1 MAQFGQMEKVELTSG
16 AAPVVQLKWLA
27 QNNNKAHRIGALVYQ
42 NGEELALGGQ
52 CSGTA
57 ILADGSTV
65 PLTGAVSGNQA
76 YVELNSTCYTVEG
89 TIIVS
94 VTWINGTLQ
103 TTLLW
108 AVGTVK
114 ITNTGIVIQPGD
126 PIPNLEQL
134 MAQITAMQEATAAA
148 EAAATKAVRYDS
160 AMSLTDAE
168 KATARINI
176 SAASVALT
184 GDGTG
189 DHNGLLIIY

>member
-1 MAQFGQMEKVELTSG
+1 MAQFGQMERVELNNG

-27 QNNNKAHRIGALVYQ
+27 QNNNKAHRVGAIVTQ
-42 NGEELALGGQ
+42 GGEPLTLGGN

-65 PLTGAVSGNQA
+65 PLTGAVSGNEA

-94 VTWINGTLQ
+94 VTWISGQLQ

-114 ITNTGIVIQPGD
+114 ITNTGTVIQPGD

-148 EAAATKAVRYDS
+148 NAAATKSVRYDT
-160 AMSLTDAE
+160 AQSLTGAQ
-168 KATARINI
+168 KAQARQNIQAAQVTAVDFSGSSSGMYIE
-176 SAASVALT
+176 
-184 GDGTG
+184 
-189 DHNGLLIIY
+189 Y

>member
-1 MAQFGQMEKVELTSG
+1 MAQFGQMERVELNNG

-27 QNNNKAHRIGALVYQ
+27 QNNNKAHRIGAIVTQ
-42 NGEELALGGQ
+42 GGEPLTLGGN

-65 PLTGAVSGNQA
+65 PLTGAVSGNEA

-94 VTWINGTLQ
+94 VTWISGQLQ

-114 ITNTGIVIQPGD
+114 ITNTGTVIQPGD

-148 EAAATKAVRYDS
+148 NAAASKSVRYDTVQ
-160 AMSLTDAE
+160 SLTGAQ
-168 KATARINI
+168 KAQARQNI
-176 SAASVALT
+176 QAAQVTSVDFS
-184 GDGTG
+184 GSDS
-189 DHNGLLIIY
+189 GLYIEY

>member
-1 MAQFGQMEKVELTSG
+1 MAQFGQMERVELNNG

-27 QNNNKAHRIGALVYQ
+27 QNNNKAHRVGAIVTQ
-42 NGEELALGGQ
+42 GGEPLTLGGN

-65 PLTGAVSGNQA
+65 PLTGAVSGNEA

-94 VTWINGTLQ
+94 VTWISGQLQ

-114 ITNTGIVIQPGD
+114 ITNTGTVIQPGD

-148 EAAATKAVRYDS
+148 NAAATKSVRYDT
-160 AMSLTDAE
+160 AQSLTGAQ
-168 KATARINI
+168 KAQARQNI
-176 SAASVALT
+176 QAAQVTSVDFS
-184 GDGTG
+184 GSDS
-189 DHNGLLIIY
+189 GLYIEY

>member
-1 MAQFGQMEKVELTSG
+1 MAQFGQMERVELNNG

-27 QNNNKAHRIGALVYQ
+27 QNNNKAHRVGAIVTQ
-42 NGEELALGGQ
+42 GGEPLPLGGN

-65 PLTGAVSGNQA
+65 PLTGAVSGNEA

-94 VTWINGTLQ
+94 VTWISGQLQ

-114 ITNTGIVIQPGD
+114 ITNTGTVIQPGD

-148 EAAATKAVRYDS
+148 NAAATKSVRYDT
-160 AMSLTDAE
+160 AQSLTGAQ
-168 KATARINI
+168 KAQARQNIQAAQVTAVDFSGSSSGMYIE
-176 SAASVALT
+176 
-184 GDGTG
+184 
-189 DHNGLLIIY
+189 Y

>member
-1 MAQFGQMEKVELTSG
+1 MAQFGQMEKVELTNG

-27 QNNNKAHRIGALVYQ
+27 QSNNKAHRIGAIVTE
-42 NGEELALGGQ
+42 NGIPLALRGN

-65 PLTGAVSGNQA
+65 PLTGAVTGNQA

-89 TIIVS
+89 PIVIS
-94 VTWINGTLQ
+94 VTWISGQLQ

-134 MAQITAMQEATAAA
+134 MAQISAMQEATAAA
-148 EAAATKAVRYDS
+148 EAAATKSVRYD
-160 AMSLTDAE
+160 T
-168 KATARINI
+168 
-176 SAASVALT
+176 ALT
-184 GDGTG
+184 LTG
-189 DHNGLLIIY
+189 AQKAVARQNIQAAQVFPVDYSDDPSGLYIEY

>member
-1 MAQFGQMEKVELTSG
+1 MAQFGQMERVELNNG

-27 QNNNKAHRIGALVYQ
+27 QNNNKAHRVGAIVTQ
-42 NGEELALGGQ
+42 GGEPLPLGGN

-65 PLTGAVSGNQA
+65 PLTGVVSGNEA
-76 YVELNSTCYTVEG
+76 YVELNATCYTVEG

-94 VTWINGTLQ
+94 VTWISGQLQ

-114 ITNTGIVIQPGD
+114 ITNTGTVIQPGD

-148 EAAATKAVRYDS
+148 NAAATKSVRYDTS
-160 AMSLTDAE
+160 QSLTGAQ
-168 KATARINI
+168 KAQARQNIQAAQVTAVDFSGSSSGMYIE
-176 SAASVALT
+176 
-184 GDGTG
+184 
-189 DHNGLLIIY
+189 Y

>member
-1 MAQFGQMEKVELTSG
+1 
-16 AAPVVQLKWLA
+16 VVQLKWLA

-42 NGEELALGGQ
+42 NGEELVLGGQ

-160 AMSLTDAE
+160 TQSLTDAQ
-168 KATARINI
+168 KAQARINI
-176 SAASVALT
+176 SAASAAPT

-189 DHNGLLIIY
+189 DHDGLLIIY

>member
-1 MAQFGQMEKVELTSG
+1 MAQFGQMERVELNNG

-27 QNNNKAHRIGALVYQ
+27 QNNNKAHRVGAIVTQ
-42 NGEELALGGQ
+42 GGEPLTLGGN

-65 PLTGAVSGNQA
+65 PLTGAVSGNEA

-94 VTWINGTLQ
+94 ITWISGQLQ

-114 ITNTGIVIQPGD
+114 ITNTGTVIQPGD

-148 EAAATKAVRYDS
+148 NAAATKSVRYDT
-160 AMSLTDAE
+160 AQSLTGAQ
-168 KATARINI
+168 KAQARQNIQAAQVTAVDFSGSSSGMYIE
-176 SAASVALT
+176 
-184 GDGTG
+184 
-189 DHNGLLIIY
+189 Y

>member
-1 MAQFGQMEKVELTSG
+1 MAQFGQMEKVELNNG

-27 QNNNKAHRIGALVYQ
+27 QNNNKAHRIGALVYE
-42 NGEELALGGQ
+42 NGQELALGGQ

-65 PLTGAVSGNQA
+65 PLTGAVSGNEA

-94 VTWINGTLQ
+94 VTWISGQLQ

-114 ITNTGIVIQPGD
+114 ITNTGTVIQPGD

-134 MAQITAMQEATAAA
+134 MAQITAMQEATEAAN
-148 EAAATKAVRYDS
+148 AAATKSVRYDT
-160 AMSLTDAE
+160 AQSLTGAQ
-168 KATARINI
+168 KAQARQNIQAAQVTAVDF
-176 SAASVALT
+176 SGS
-184 GDGTG
+184 DS
-189 DHNGLLIIY
+189 GLYIEY

>member
-1 MAQFGQMEKVELTSG
+1 MAQFGQMERVELTSG

-27 QNNNKAHRIGALVYQ
+27 QNNNKAHRIGAIVTQDGEPLV
-42 NGEELALGGQ
+42 LGGN

-65 PLTGAVSGNQA
+65 PLTGAVSGNEA

-94 VTWINGTLQ
+94 VTWISGQLQ

-114 ITNTGIVIQPGD
+114 ITNTGTVIQPGD

-148 EAAATKAVRYDS
+148 NAAATKSVRYD
-160 AMSLTDAE
+160 
-168 KATARINI
+168 TAQ
-176 SAASVALT
+176 ALT
-184 GDGTG
+184 GAQKAQARQNIQAAQITAVDFSGSDSG
-189 DHNGLLIIY
+189 FYIEY

>member
-1 MAQFGQMEKVELTSG
+1 MAQFEQIEKVELSSG

-27 QNNNKAHRIGALVYQ
+27 QNNNKAHRIGALVYE
-42 NGEELALGGQ
+42 NGQELALGGQ

-94 VTWINGTLQ
+94 VTWINSTLQ

-114 ITNTGIVIQPGD
+114 ITNTGTVIQPGD
-126 PIPNLEQL
+126 PVPNLEQL

-148 EAAATKAVRYDS
+148 EAAATKAVRYDT
-160 AMSLTDAE
+160 AQSLTGAQ
-168 KATARINI
+168 KAQARQNIQAAQVTAVDF
-176 SAASVALT
+176 SDS
-184 GDGTG
+184 DS
-189 DHNGLLIIY
+189 GLYIEY

>member
-1 MAQFGQMEKVELTSG
+1 MAQFGQMERVELTSG

-27 QNNNKAHRIGALVYQ
+27 QNNNKAHRIGAIVTQ
-42 NGEELALGGQ
+42 GGEPLPLGGN

-94 VTWINGTLQ
+94 VTWISGQLQ

-114 ITNTGIVIQPGD
+114 ITNTGTVIQPGD

-148 EAAATKAVRYDS
+148 NAAATKSVRYDTS
-160 AMSLTDAE
+160 QSLTGAQ
-168 KATARINI
+168 KAQARQNIQAAQVTAVDFGGSDSGFYIE
-176 SAASVALT
+176 
-184 GDGTG
+184 
-189 DHNGLLIIY
+189 Y